1 MKLTVGRLVESAAAL
16 ELEILR
22 EDSTAKKNSAAMDQ
36 DSPSTILSAKWISE
50 KALKWAS
57 FPKNNSKR
65 WRARWDLNPGPPAPQ
80 ADVIFQARLRAHD
93 QLQADLI
100 LVLFSEE
107 LGAIYFYHV
116 SVESRR

>member
-57 FPKNNSKR
+57 FPKKQFKTV
-65 WRARWDLNPGPPAPQ
+65 AGPLGFIPKWIQ
-80 ADVIFQARLRAHD
+80 VLKTDSFRIVKYDFIF
-93 QLQADLI
+93 
-100 LVLFSEE
+100 LF
-107 LGAIYFYHV
+107 L
-116 SVESRR
+116 